1 MISTSNVTK
10 KFDDFEALHNVS
22 MTVESGSI
30 FGLVGSNGAG
40 KSTLIR
46 CMTGVYTPDGG
57 SVTIDGVDIA
67 GNPEARSGLIYVP
80 DELYFLPNA
89 NMDSMAKL
97 CRNTRARF
105 DDKLYASLAEQFE
118 ASRTKPI
125 RTMSKGMKRQAALVL
140 ALASQPD
147 ILMIDETFDGLD
159 VFKRRAMRE
168 LLCDMV
174 AERGMTVL
182 LATHSMREV
191 EDMCDTIAMLHEGH
205 ITVQSE
211 LDDAKAAL
219 VKVQIAFREE
229 FDQSAVEFPGAN
241 VLSYRKDGLVAT
253 VVYENDRAEVE
264 QKLLPKKPLLVNLL
278 PLSLEEV
285 FIFKCQ

>member
-1 MISTSNVTK
+1 
-10 KFDDFEALHNVS
+10 
-22 MTVESGSI
+22 
-30 FGLVGSNGAG
+30 
-40 KSTLIR
+40 
-46 CMTGVYTPDGG
+46 
-57 SVTIDGVDIA
+57 
-67 GNPEARSGLIYVP
+67 
-80 DELYFLPNA
+80 
-89 NMDSMAKL
+89 
-97 CRNTRARF
+97 
-105 DDKLYASLAEQFE
+105 
-118 ASRTKPI
+118 
-125 RTMSKGMKRQAALVL
+125 MSKGMKRQAALVL

-211 LDDAKAAL
+211 LDDAKASL
-219 VKVQIAFREE
+219 VKVQIAFRED
-229 FDQSAVEFPGAN
+229 FDQSTVEFPGAN

-264 QKLLPKKPLLVNLL
+264 QKLLDKKPLLVNLL

-285 FIFKCQ
+285 FIFKCR

>member
-125 RTMSKGMKRQAALVL
+125 RTAPSR
-140 ALASQPD
+140 
-147 ILMIDETFDGLD
+147 
-159 VFKRRAMRE
+159 
-168 LLCDMV
+168 
-174 AERGMTVL
+174 
-182 LATHSMREV
+182 
-191 EDMCDTIAMLHEGH
+191 
-205 ITVQSE
+205 
-211 LDDAKAAL
+211 
-219 VKVQIAFREE
+219 
-229 FDQSAVEFPGAN
+229 SAP
-241 VLSYRKDGLVAT
+241 
-253 VVYENDRAEVE
+253 
-264 QKLLPKKPLLVNLL
+264 
-278 PLSLEEV
+278 
-285 FIFKCQ
+285 